1 MIIGKLSRAHYSTGV
16 TQEFLQ
22 NILARAQE
30 ASAKKATAAA
40 TAGGSKPWRTHE
52 KRTMKT
58 PKRDNLNPSNRGR
71 QSQQS
76 PNAVVTSR
84 VKPTFN
90 HSIVNKQPQF
100 KRKGTTGL
108 KSDAA
113 EEDLI
118 NAFDSSKFSDRKH
131 AKKATPLSN
140 RRTSRSKDVPGM
152 SRKPRRNRDD
162 TLLSPPVKPRVS
174 QEAYVPQEP
183 TPLSLL
189 KFYPPLP
196 ITPTSRMISY
206 SLDLLK
212 SADFP
217 LYRRANYGFISN
229 LNDRPKSVSYTL
241 KSPYFGEYT
250 PASSLIFQREKLFK
264 NLTVQADPSKF
275 NAVVLGEYPKLKAS
289 TKNDF
294 ASIAKVGKKKEELVA
309 NSNAVRCSLQGN
321 MMDAESKELVYQ
333 VCSGL
338 KPISEL
344 TQ

>member
-1 MIIGKLSRAHYSTGV
+1 MIIGKMNRAYSTGV

-40 TAGGSKPWRTHE
+40 NGGGSRSGRTYE
-52 KRTMKT
+52 KRNIRT
-58 PKRDNLNPSNRGR
+58 PKRDNFNTSNRGR
-71 QSQQS
+71 HSQQS
-76 PNAVVTSR
+76 LDAVVTSR

-108 KSDAA
+108 KTAA
-113 EEDLI
+113 GEEEDFI
-118 NAFDSSKFSDRKH
+118 NAFDSSKFSDRKQS
-131 AKKATPLSN
+131 KKATPLSN
-140 RRTSRSKDVPGM
+140 RRSPRNKDVPGM
-152 SRKPRRNRDD
+152 SRKMRNRDD
-162 TLLSPPVKPRVS
+162 TPLSPPVKPRVS
-174 QEAYVPQEP
+174 QAAYVPQEP

-189 KFYPPLP
+189 KFYPDLP
-196 ITPTSRMISY
+196 VTPTSRMISY
-206 SLDLLK
+206 SLSLLK
-212 SADFP
+212 SANFP
-217 LYRRANYGFISN
+217 LYRRANYGFVSN
-229 LNDRPKSVSYTL
+229 LGDRPKSVSYTL

-275 NAVVLGEYPKLKAS
+275 DAAVLGEYPKLKIL

-294 ASIAKVGKKKEELVA
+294 ASIAKVAKKKEELAA
-309 NSNAVRCSLQGN
+309 NSNVVRSCLQGN
-321 MMDAESKELVYQ
+321 LLSPESKELVYQ